1 MKTRA
6 KCNGSTILTCI
17 SGIGLIATAIM
28 AVRATPKAMQ
38 LLQEAEEEKGDELTN
53 WETIQTAGPTYIPAI
68 LLGISTMACIFGA
81 NVLNRRNQAS
91 LMSAYAL
98 LDNSYK
104 DYKRKLKEL
113 YGDEAHQNIVDNL
126 AIEKAENIVIDA
138 PGFFQNYR
146 LEVDDENEAVM
157 LFYDE
162 FGKRYFESTMARVIS
177 AEYHLNRNYVIG
189 GVILLNEFYAFL
201 GLDPTD
207 YGSEVGWCI
216 TDDEIYWI
224 DFNHRKVIMD
234 DGLECCIIE
243 MAIEPSI
250 DWKEYY

>member
-1 MKTRA
+1 MKVRA
-6 KCNGSTILTCI
+6 KCNGSTVLACI

-38 LLQEAEEEKGDELTN
+38 LLQEAEEEKGDELTK
-53 WETIQTAGPTYIPAI
+53 WETIRTAGPTYIPAI
-68 LLGISTMACIFGA
+68 LLGMSTVACIFGA
-81 NVLNRRNQAS
+81 NILNRRSQAS

-113 YGDEAHQNIVDNL
+113 YGEEAHQNIVDSL
-126 AIEKAENIVIDA
+126 AIEKAENIVVDA
-138 PGFFQNYR
+138 PGFFQNSR
-146 LEVDDENEAVM
+146 LEVDNENETVM

-189 GVILLNEFYAFL
+189 GAILLNEFYTFL

-224 DFNHRKVIMD
+224 DFNHRKVTMD

-243 MAIEPSI
+243 MAIEPST
-250 DWKEYY
+250 DWKDYY